1 MLSRR
6 FAGRDVDVQVVALVS
21 TKGGAGKST
30 LAECLAVAAAQE
42 GQSVYLL
49 DLDPQQSTAAWWR
62 RRKGPDNPLLVT
74 GVETASRALAL
85 LRKKKAERDLM
96 IIDTPGSFL
105 GVIDD
110 AINEAAAII
119 VVVQSS
125 PKDLEAQGA
134 VEGLIAKSGLKDR
147 TLYALN
153 RVDRTSLTKSAV
165 ETLRTKLAREPVLIG
180 HRVEYVKADASGKV
194 ANETSEKAKAE
205 IATLWDAVKGVMEN
219 G

>member
-1 MLSRR
+1 MAVRV
-6 FAGRDVDVQVVALVS
+6 AALVS
-21 TKGGAGKST
+21 TKGGVGKST

-62 RRKGPDNPLLVT
+62 RRKGPDNPMLVT
-74 GVETASRALAL
+74 GVEMASRAVTL
-85 LRKKKAERDLM
+85 LKQKKAERDLM

-105 GVIDD
+105 GVIND
-110 AINEAAAII
+110 AIQDAAVIM

-134 VEGLIAKSGLKDR
+134 VEGLIQKAALHER
-147 TLYALN
+147 VLYVVN
-153 RVDRTSLTKSAV
+153 RVDPTSNLAKSAV
-165 ETLRTKLAREPVLIG
+165 EALRPKTVRAPVMIG
-180 HRVEYVKADASGKV
+180 DRVDYVKADAAGKV
-194 ANETSEKAKAE
+194 ANEINEKARTE
-205 IATLWDAVKGVMEN
+205 IAALWEAVKGVMN